1 MEFNEKFLQEM
12 GLSAMP
18 ADQKAKFLEYV
29 QRELEIRI
37 GERVSK
43 GLTEFQLNEFDNIT
57 EPQEAIKWLEK
68 NRPDYREIVD
78 RTIKEMKD
86 EIRENRNKLVNAQFR
101 SHSKKISRPSLC
113 GPLAANNQSR
123 ALHHL
128 RMVILEPL
136 FCPAAR
142 YVRLE

>member
-18 ADQKAKFLEYV
+18 ADQKTKFLEYV
-29 QRELEIRI
+29 QREVEIRI
-37 GERVSK
+37 GERVSR

-86 EIRENRNKLVNAQFR
+86 EIRENRNKLVGA
-101 SHSKKISRPSLC
+101 
-113 GPLAANNQSR
+113 
-123 ALHHL
+123 
-128 RMVILEPL
+128 
-136 FCPAAR
+136 
-142 YVRLE
+142 